1 MLIWKC
7 PLVIERVSNN
17 RKKER
22 KKEASNIRTQSIEIY
37 EKRKFYCGRF
47 CDSLKPIPFSMF
59 FSSSSSVCVWLLFVF
74 FCWFSNR
81 ITEMQCCALVPY
93 IKYIQFS
100 FALKFI
106 SFDNYIRCNVRKIE
120 CWNNASNQVNY
131 FQTGTINWNW
141 PINSDVR
148 FNRKWIIIFTL
159 FIFVRV
165 VVANKFIL
173 FFSFFYWPGFISH
186 HLHPGFLKTFHF
198 ALEFRRYF
206 VHCMINM
213 DGMSE
218 MLKIEL
224 TFLFLFSRCWKQIGI

>member
-1 MLIWKC
+1 MKN
-7 PLVIERVSNN
+7 VSFTVVGFAIHWN
-17 RKKER
+17 
-22 KKEASNIRTQSIEIY
+22 
-37 EKRKFYCGRF
+37 
-47 CDSLKPIPFSMF
+47 PFHF
-59 FSSSSSVCVWLLFVF
+59 LSVCDCCLFF

-173 FFSFFYWPGFISH
+173 FF
-186 HLHPGFLKTFHF
+186 FLSSIGQ
-198 ALEFRRYF
+198 ALSLIIFTPVF
-206 VHCMINM
+206 
-213 DGMSE
+213 
-218 MLKIEL
+218 
-224 TFLFLFSRCWKQIGI
+224 

>member
-1 MLIWKC
+1 MKN
-7 PLVIERVSNN
+7 VSFTVVGFAIHWNPFN
-17 RKKER
+17 FQCFSLRLL
-22 KKEASNIRTQSIEIY
+22 Q
-37 EKRKFYCGRF
+37 CV
-47 CDSLKPIPFSMF
+47 CD
-59 FSSSSSVCVWLLFVF
+59 CCLFF

-93 IKYIQFS
+93 IKYIRFS

-173 FFSFFYWPGFISH
+173 FF
-186 HLHPGFLKTFHF
+186 FLSSIGQ
-198 ALEFRRYF
+198 ALSLIIFTPVF
-206 VHCMINM
+206 
-213 DGMSE
+213 
-218 MLKIEL
+218 
-224 TFLFLFSRCWKQIGI
+224 